1 MNTDNQTLL
10 LVDDRDNFSGE
21 YAKRVDCHI
30 GKGLH
35 HRAFVVL
42 VENNNGKILMQKR
55 KHKLWNNFWDTT
67 AISHPLHLK
76 DRDESY
82 VEAANRA
89 LKDEMGIESVKLVN
103 VGGFNYFAQ
112 FGAKC
117 ENEYC
122 AILVGEYNGPV
133 NASKDL
139 VYEYKW
145 IPKKD
150 FIDECIKENPSYTP
164 WAILTGKF
172 LKKGQSL

>member
-1 MNTDNQTLL
+1 MNPDGQML
-10 LVDDRDNFSGE
+10 LVVDDSDVFHGQ
-21 YAKRVDCHI
+21 YAKRIDCHT
-30 GKGLH
+30 GKGIH
-35 HRAFVVL
+35 HRAFLVL
-42 VENNNGKILMQKR
+42 LENNSQVLLQKR
-55 KHKLWNNFWDTT
+55 KHKLWNGFWDITATT
-67 AISHPLHLK
+67 HPLHLE
-76 DRDESY
+76 DHDESY
-82 VEAANRA
+82 HEAAARA
-89 LKDEMGIESVKLVN
+89 LKVEMGIENVKLVN

-145 IPKKD
+145 LPKTE
-150 FIDECIKENPSYTP
+150 FINNSVNDESTYTP